1 MRQLDEKESEVI
13 QEQIRKEVSDFLKN
27 TKWAK
32 YNPNGIYVL
41 STLLREVLEFAHAR
55 FKVSYRSKDEID
67 STFYHFVLSVL
78 LDTMADAMHDDTD
91 KTKH

>member
-1 MRQLDEKESEVI
+1 MRQLDDEQSII
-13 QEQIRKEVSDFLKN
+13 QKQIRKEVSEFLKN

-41 STLLREVLEFAHAR
+41 SSLIREVFEFAHAR

-78 LDTMADAMHDDTD
+78 LDTMTDVMHDGTD